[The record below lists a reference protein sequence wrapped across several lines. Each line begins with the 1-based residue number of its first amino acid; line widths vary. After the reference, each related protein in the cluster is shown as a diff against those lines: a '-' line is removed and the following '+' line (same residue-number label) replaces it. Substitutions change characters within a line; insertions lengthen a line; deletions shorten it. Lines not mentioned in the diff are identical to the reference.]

1 MSHRIPRGR
10 ARRERDRGDVRNAN
24 DAAGV
29 GDSAVPDAGRVSHR
43 EGVRP

>member
-1 MSHRIPRGR
+1 VSN
-10 ARRERDRGDVRNAN
+10 ENA
-24 DAAGV
+24 AAGV